1 MGFSQPAIRWKQRVP
16 FPGWSGR
23 SVKLTHLLQKIRMRW
38 AVRTFPC
45 VSSCH
50 DNFAFLFC
58 SHVFF
63 FLICFYCFQP
73 VFYHP
78 GIPQGIHGVL
88 QWVFTVM
95 FAVYMKSI
103 VRFIFLGRHLG
114 GLGRCVWG
122 SLWCWR
128 CLCEIAEPRVGGE
141 IWGPPGGLL
150 TISCILAAGGGPFV
164 QSLLDS
170 CSMEMSSCSSCVGMS
185 GSYRGLLRTGWEGNW
200 AIG

>member
-1 MGFSQPAIRWKQRVP
+1 MKTARS
-16 FPGWSGR
+16 FPGVKR
-23 SVKLTHLLQKIRMRW
+23 SERQINSSTAKDKNEVGCTYIPLCVFVPWQLCLSLL
-38 AVRTFPC
+38 FPR
-45 VSSCH
+45 V
-50 DNFAFLFC
+50 
-58 SHVFF
+58 F